1 MVQAIGRRTDDVTII
16 QGLFFLEEEGTVAMI
31 FIGFFFS
38 LNMAHSFFN
47 CLVLSPKLLKQRALM
62 SVKEKQNLA
71 SVFHSPSSSGT
82 PLTN

>member
-16 QGLFFLEEEGTVAMI
+16 QGLFFLEEERMVAMI
-31 FIGFFFS
+31 FIGFFS

-47 CLVLSPKLLKQRALM
+47 YLVLSPKLLKQRALM